1 MVLIPREPRGG
12 VVSCCRYL
20 LLVPGAG
27 IVQED
32 LLHRVWASC
41 TGSRGHLPMESRLDH
56 LLVGFSRVVVAIWHV
71 VIRTSRTI
79 VVIVPL
85 SVRGRVERQHLYAR
99 WVSLR
104 FKQMELPRS
113 ERPGEVLGVTGG
125 GEGQGL
131 SSCLRPRTSWGWESY
146 PVSVVGR
153 SGAARFLWG

>member
-1 MVLIPREPRGG
+1 
-12 VVSCCRYL
+12 
-20 LLVPGAG
+20 
-27 IVQED
+27 
-32 LLHRVWASC
+32 
-41 TGSRGHLPMESRLDH
+41 MESRLDH
-56 LLVGFSRVVVAIWHV
+56 LLVAFSRVVVAIWHV

-125 GEGQGL
+125 GEGQGSFQL
-131 SSCLRPRTSWGWESY
+131 PEAQDVLGLGIVPSVCGRQVWGCSVPVGLRLLHHLLATVRR
-146 PVSVVGR
+146 VC
-153 SGAARFLWG
+153 